1 MEIILETGRLILREL
16 NTADAENLYRLN
28 QNPEVIKYT
37 GNAAFHSINEAKSF
51 LENYSDYQKHG
62 YGRWEV
68 IKKGTYNFIGWCG
81 LKYGEIENETDIG
94 FRFFACEWNKGYATE
109 SAAACLKYGMQE
121 LNLHRIIGRAMKE
134 NISSINVLQKIGLKY
149 EKDTLLDG
157 KEAVLYKIEK
167 LNRESV

>member
-62 YGRWEV
+62 YGRWAV
-68 IKKGTYNFIGWCG
+68 I
-81 LKYGEIENETDIG
+81 
-94 FRFFACEWNKGYATE
+94 
-109 SAAACLKYGMQE
+109 
-121 LNLHRIIGRAMKE
+121 
-134 NISSINVLQKIGLKY
+134 
-149 EKDTLLDG
+149 
-157 KEAVLYKIEK
+157 
-167 LNRESV
+167 